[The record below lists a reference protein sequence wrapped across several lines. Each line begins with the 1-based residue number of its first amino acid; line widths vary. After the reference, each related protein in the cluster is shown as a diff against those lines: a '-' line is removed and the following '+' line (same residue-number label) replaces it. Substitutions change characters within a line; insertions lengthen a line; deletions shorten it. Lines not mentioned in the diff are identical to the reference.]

1 MNKILFV
8 LFFLAL
14 PFHGFA
20 ETVYITKTG
29 HKYHKD
35 DCYFLKNSKI
45 SKELS
50 VAENAGYE
58 ACSICF
64 GASEAGTNTTTE
76 SSKYLRYG
84 APIGGSVL
92 LLGGLAYAYY
102 RRKKWNFCRKTNF
115 SDNLSVYELSF
126 LTIMLNDKEPHDTNR
141 LNTLLNLDD
150 KTLDSQRKSRAKFLK
165 VLNEKI
171 SDQFGVE
178 DGVQRVASNEDRR
191 IVYYSLDADI
201 IEEVRASIVKEPEQ
215 H

>member
-1 MNKILFV
+1 MNKILYI
-8 LFFLAL
+8 LFFISL
-14 PFHGFA
+14 PFYGFS
-20 ETVYITKTG
+20 ETVYVTRTG
-29 HKYHKD
+29 HRYHKD

-50 VAENAGYE
+50 AAENAGYK

-64 GASEAGTNTTTE
+64 GASGASTTTTTE

-84 APIGGSVL
+84 APIGGSVML
-92 LLGGLAYAYY
+92 VGGLAYAYY
-102 RRKKWNFCRKTNF
+102 RRRKWNFCRKTNF
-115 SDNLSVYELSF
+115 SETLTIYELSF
-126 LTIMLNDKEPHDTNR
+126 LTTVLNDNEPIDTNR
-141 LNTLLNLDD
+141 LNSLLNLDD

-191 IVYYSLDADI
+191 IVYYSLDTDI
-201 IEEVRASIVKEPEQ
+201 IEEVRAILTN
-215 H
+215 

>member
-1 MNKILFV
+1 MNKILYI
-8 LFFLAL
+8 LFFISL
-14 PFHGFA
+14 PFHGFS
-20 ETVYITKTG
+20 ETVYVTRTG
-29 HKYHKD
+29 HRYHKD

-50 VAENAGYE
+50 AAENAGYK

-64 GASEAGTNTTTE
+64 GASGASTSTRTE

-92 LLGGLAYAYY
+92 LVGGLAYAYY
-102 RRKKWNFCRKTNF
+102 RRRKWNFCRKTNF
-115 SDNLSVYELSF
+115 SETLTIYELSF
-126 LTIMLNDKEPHDTNR
+126 LTTVLNDNEPIDTNR
-141 LNTLLNLDD
+141 LNSLLNLDD

-171 SDQFGVE
+171 ADQFGVE

-191 IVYYSLDADI
+191 IVYYSLDTDI
-201 IEEVRASIVKEPEQ
+201 IEEVRASIVKETEQ
-215 H
+215 K